1 MEEFWIESTNK
12 QTKLHAV
19 KWVPEGKIKAVL
31 VIIHGMCEHIARYDE
46 FAKCMADAG
55 ILVTGIDL
63 LGHGYTAET
72 EKELGYFRGKDP
84 ATIVVRDIHKLLKE
98 TVKSH
103 RNLPVFILG
112 HSMGSYIARN
122 YIARYKSALSGVILT
137 GGNDSPSIQ
146 GHFGR
151 FMTTVLAL
159 FFGWHHRSNLC
170 TMVTF
175 GSYLKKIQDP
185 ISTSDWICRRK
196 EVVRRYDEDPL
207 CGFTFTLNGY
217 HTLATFVERSSRES
231 YYKNISKNIPMLIM
245 SGDEDP
251 VGEYVKGV
259 TRMYERYKKY
269 DNDVTFII
277 RHGDRHEILNE
288 NDREEVY
295 EEIRKF
301 IYKKGNLE

>member
-1 MEEFWIESTNK
+1 
-12 QTKLHAV
+12 
-19 KWVPEGKIKAVL
+19 
-31 VIIHGMCEHIARYDE
+31 
-46 FAKCMADAG
+46 
-55 ILVTGIDL
+55 
-63 LGHGYTAET
+63 
-72 EKELGYFRGKDP
+72 
-84 ATIVVRDIHKLLKE
+84 
-98 TVKSH
+98 
-103 RNLPVFILG
+103 
-112 HSMGSYIARN
+112 MGSYIARN

-159 FFGWHHRSNLC
+159 FFGWHHRSDLC